1 MMSKGRE
8 IAEGIAISAIAYV
21 ALFTFHHNLFT
32 VFDMSARTAV
42 FFIPAAARV
51 FCTLIFGYWAGAG
64 IALGT
69 IVNSLFLS
77 ETDTDQNNHHVWLL
91 GMAAGL
97 ACSLSLLLWSM
108 MSRRVN
114 GLVSPQIDFYS
125 ITWRDILG
133 FSVIQ
138 AVLNSSLTHLLFLNF
153 PDYHLDV
160 SAYLFAVMFVG
171 DLSGAFLIFIA
182 SNLCF
187 SLWLRLRPRGQT

>member
-8 IAEGIAISAIAYV
+8 IAEGIGISAIAYV
-21 ALFTFHHNLFT
+21 ALFAFHHNLFT

-69 IVNSLFLS
+69 IANSLLVA
-77 ETDTDQNNHHVWLL
+77 DADQNNQYVWLL
-91 GMAAGL
+91 GIGAGI
-97 ACSLSLLLWSM
+97 ACSLSLLLWSL

-114 GLVSPQIDFYS
+114 GLLSPRIDFYS

-138 AVLNSSLTHLLFLNF
+138 AVLNSSFTHVLFFIF
-153 PDYHLDV
+153 PDFHLDI
-160 SAYLFAVMFVG
+160 SAYLFSVMFVG
-171 DLSGAFLIFIA
+171 DLSGAFLVFIA

-187 SLWLRLRPRGQT
+187 SMWLTLRPRG